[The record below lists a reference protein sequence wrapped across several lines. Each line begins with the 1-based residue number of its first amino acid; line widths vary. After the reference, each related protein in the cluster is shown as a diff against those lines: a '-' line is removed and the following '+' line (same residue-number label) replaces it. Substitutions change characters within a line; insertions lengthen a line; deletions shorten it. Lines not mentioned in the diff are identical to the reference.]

1 MAQRDISSLEDIQ
14 HMVNSFYATI
24 QLDEVLGPIFNG
36 VIQDRWPAHLEKM
49 YRFWQTILLS
59 EHTYSGS
66 PFAPHAKLPID
77 KAHFN
82 RWMGLFTATIDAH
95 FVGPVADEAKRRAQI
110 MADTFSFKID
120 YLRQQDESSASN

>member
-1 MAQRDISSLEDIQ
+1 MAHRDISTLEDIQ
-14 HMVNSFYATI
+14 HMVNTFYSTI
-24 QLDEVLGPIFNG
+24 QSDEVLGPIFNG

-82 RWMGLFTATIDAH
+82 RWMGLFIATVDTH
-95 FVGPVADEAKRRAQI
+95 FAGPVADEAKRRAQI
-110 MADTFSFKID
+110 MADTFSYKID
-120 YLRQQDESSASN
+120 YLNQQRESSASN

>member
-1 MAQRDISSLEDIQ
+1 MAHRDISTLEDIQ
-14 HMVNSFYATI
+14 HMVNTFYATI
-24 QLDEVLGPIFNG
+24 QSDEVLGPIFNG

-82 RWMGLFTATIDAH
+82 RWMGLFTATVDAH
-95 FVGPVADEAKRRAQI
+95 FAGPVADEAKRRAQI

>member
-1 MAQRDISSLEDIQ
+1 MAHRDISTLEDIQ
-14 HMVNSFYATI
+14 HMVNTFYTTI
-24 QLDEVLGPIFNG
+24 QSDEVLGPIFNG

-82 RWMGLFTATIDAH
+82 RWMGLFIATVDTH
-95 FVGPVADEAKRRAQI
+95 FAGPVADEAKRRAQI
-110 MADTFSFKID
+110 MADTFSYKID
-120 YLRQQDESSASN
+120 YLNQQRESSASN

>member
-1 MAQRDISSLEDIQ
+1 
-14 HMVNSFYATI
+14 MVNTFYTTI
-24 QLDEVLGPIFNG
+24 QSDDVLGPIFNG

-82 RWMGLFTATIDAH
+82 RWMGLFTATVDAH

-110 MADTFSFKID
+110 MADTFGFKID

>member
-1 MAQRDISSLEDIQ
+1 MAHRDISTLEDIQ
-14 HMVNSFYATI
+14 HMVNTFYTTI
-24 QLDEVLGPIFNG
+24 QSDEVLGPIFNG

-82 RWMGLFTATIDAH
+82 HWMGLFIATVDTH
-95 FVGPVADEAKRRAQI
+95 FAGPVADEAKRRAQI
-110 MADTFSFKID
+110 MADTFSYKID
-120 YLRQQDESSASN
+120 YLNQQRESSASN

>member
-1 MAQRDISSLEDIQ
+1 MAHRDISTFEDIQ
-14 HMVNSFYATI
+14 LMVDTFYTTI
-24 QLDEVLGPIFNG
+24 QADEVLGPIFNG

-66 PFAPHAKLPID
+66 PFAPHAKLPIE

-82 RWMGLFTATIDAH
+82 RWMGLFTATVDTH
-95 FVGPVADEAKRRAQI
+95 FTGTVADEAKRRAQI
-110 MADTFSFKID
+110 MADTFSYKID
-120 YLRQQDESSASN
+120 YLKQQSESSASN

>member
-14 HMVNSFYATI
+14 HMVNTFYTTI
-24 QLDEVLGPIFNG
+24 QSDEVLGPIFNG

-82 RWMGLFTATIDAH
+82 RWMGLFTATVDAH
-95 FVGPVADEAKRRAQI
+95 FAGPVADEAKRRAQI
-110 MADTFSFKID
+110 MADTFSYKID
-120 YLRQQDESSASN
+120 YLNQQRESSASN

>member
-14 HMVNSFYATI
+14 HIVNTFYTTI
-24 QLDEVLGPIFNG
+24 QSDEVLGPIFNG

-49 YRFWQTILLS
+49 HRFWQTILLS

-82 RWMGLFTATIDAH
+82 RWMGLFTATVDAH

-110 MADTFSFKID
+110 MADTFGFKID